1 MVEESVMG
9 KYQKGEIISGI
20 VTGIEKYGIFVSL
33 DNRVTGLIHISEVS
47 DSFVRNVGD
56 YAELNE
62 TIHAKV
68 IDYDSKHKKLKLSI
82 KNLHYRDD
90 SKIGHP
96 IIETKSGFSSLQKNL
111 DNWISIK
118 EKELLE
124 KEEKS

>member
-1 MVEESVMG
+1 MG

-82 KNLHYRDD
+82 KNLHYRKQFFL
-90 SKIGHP
+90 SRG
-96 IIETKSGFSSLQKNL
+96 NL
-111 DNWISIK
+111 SRIFLRECRVKKRGRYFVAASIDVRK
-118 EKELLE
+118 
-124 KEEKS
+124 